1 MDSKEI
7 LLLGLG
13 VQSPWQLVDQH
24 LDTDKHPHELHLT
37 VRCERGTKHPCPVCG
52 AQCAAHDFQEKT
64 WRHLNF
70 FQHHCHIHA
79 SVPRVK
85 CPEHGV
91 KLVEVPWARKGSAFT
106 LLFEQAALAL
116 VREMPVSAAARIVEI
131 TDKRLW
137 RIVEHYVAKAVAA
150 FDLSAVSAVG
160 MDETA
165 SKRGQN
171 YVTVFIDMQR
181 SRSPV
186 LFVTP
191 GHGKATLK
199 AFAAFLRT
207 HRGNPE
213 NILEVVCDM
222 SGAFLSAVPRHLPN
236 AQITVDWF
244 HIVQSFTRALDEV
257 RKAEGRIKPLPK
269 HLRWAVLKR
278 GEVDHLT
285 TNQLKAMA
293 ELLEQGLDTA
303 TAWRVKER
311 LRWVRQASTPQAA
324 RWRIS
329 RFINYASGLVGES
342 RLLEPVRKALQTLQT
357 HAERV
362 VRRWTSTYTNARLEG
377 LNGLFQAARARARG
391 YRNTQT
397 FMTMIYMIGSP
408 AGHVLKST

>member
-1 MDSKEI
+1 MDGNEI

-13 VQSPWQLVDQH
+13 IQLPWQLVDQR
-24 LDTDKHPHELHLT
+24 LDVDKQPHELHLA
-37 VRCERGTKHPCPVCG
+37 VRSDRGQKYACPVCG
-52 AQCAAHDFQEKT
+52 GQCAAHDFQEKT

-70 FQHHCHIHA
+70 FQHHCYIHA

-91 KLVEVPWARKGSAFT
+91 KLVDVPWARKGSAFT
-106 LLFEQAALAL
+106 LLFEQAALTL
-116 VREMPVSAAARIVEI
+116 VREMPVNAAARIIEI

-137 RIVEHYVAKAVAA
+137 RIVEYYVAKAVAA
-150 FDLSAVSAVG
+150 FDLSAVKAIG
-160 MDETA
+160 LDETA
-165 SKRGQN
+165 SKRGQR
-171 YVTVFIDMQR
+171 YVTVFIDMEHR
-181 SRSPV
+181 EKPV

-199 AFAAFLRT
+199 AFRAFLQT
-207 HRGNPE
+207 HNGHPE
-213 NILEVVCDM
+213 HILEVVCDM
-222 SGAFLSAVPRHLPN
+222 SGAFLSAVPKQLPN

-244 HIVQSFTRALDEV
+244 HIVQTFTRALDEV
-257 RKAEGRIKPLPK
+257 RKAENRIKPLPK

-278 GEVDHLT
+278 GEADRLT

-293 ELLEQGLDTA
+293 ELLAQGLDTA
-303 TAWRVKER
+303 TAWRIKER
-311 LRWVRQASTPQAA
+311 LRWVRLARTPQAA
-324 RWRIS
+324 RWRIT
-329 RFINYASGLVGES
+329 RFINYASELIGES
-342 RLLEPVRKALQTLQT
+342 RLLKPMRQALQTLQT

-391 YRNTQT
+391 YRNVAT

-408 AGHVLKST
+408 AGAVLKST